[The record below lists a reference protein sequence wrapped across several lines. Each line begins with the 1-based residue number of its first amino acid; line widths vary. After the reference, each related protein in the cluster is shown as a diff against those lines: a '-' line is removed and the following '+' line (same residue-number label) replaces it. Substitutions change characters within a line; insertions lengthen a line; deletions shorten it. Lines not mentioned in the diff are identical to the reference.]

1 MNEQLKFLIA
11 LQDVDSSVL
20 VIAEQ
25 IESLPGR
32 LAQFKNP
39 LKEANESF
47 KKAQAK
53 NEALKKK
60 KKEKDLKL
68 DEIQDQIDKMKSRSS
83 EIKTNKEYDAH
94 LKEIENFKKNIYQ
107 VEDEILSLMEDIENY
122 SSELQKEEIKI
133 KKVEGEFIQQEK
145 LIEEERKN
153 LESEMETRRADRDEY
168 VSKIEK
174 GNYNQYKNLLERSG
188 GAAVVQ
194 TKNEICFG
202 CNTNIPPQLY
212 NDIKKNEGIYNCYY
226 CKRFLF
232 FKEDPVQPDN
242 KTQEAPPVT

>member
-32 LAQFKNP
+32 LDQFKNP

-60 KKEKDLKL
+60 KKDKDLKL
-68 DEIQDQIDKMKSRSS
+68 DEFQDQIDKMKSRSS

-122 SSELQKEEIKI
+122 SSELQEQELKI
-133 KKVEGEFIQQEK
+133 KKVEGEFKQQEK

-153 LESEMETRRADRDEY
+153 LESEMETRKANRDEY

-174 GNYNQYKNLLERSG
+174 RNYDKYNNLLERSG
-188 GAAVVQ
+188 GVAVVR
-194 TKNEICFG
+194 TNNEICLG

-212 NDIKKNEGIYNCYY
+212 NDIKKNEDIYTCYY

-232 FKEDPVQPDN
+232 FKEEPAQSDN
-242 KTQEAPPVT
+242 KAPEAPPVT